1 MPRGTR
7 SRTRSPITAAIA
19 AVAFA
24 TGLAETAARAEGCGR
39 NAVCTVARNHE
50 FIESRDVQGRLAA
63 CAVVFYAQD
72 IDRRRF
78 LSVTLMGGEGPV
90 LPYLRYFVVAA
101 DVEGDAEPRRLPL
114 AAIRIV
120 DGEREFD
127 SKSWLSFATP
137 DGLAHARTDVLPED
151 RAAIGRAGKRST
163 SGHYGIAATYADGTV
178 RFFGVAH
185 MRERNDVADKFADC
199 METLRRDVGG

>member
-1 MPRGTR
+1 MPR
-7 SRTRSPITAAIA
+7 RTRTRARRPIAAAIA

-24 TGLAETAARAEGCGR
+24 TGLADAAARAEGCGR

-50 FIESRDVQGRLAA
+50 FVESRDAKGLAA
-63 CAVVFYAQD
+63 CAIVFHAQD

-90 LPYLRYFVVAA
+90 LPYLRYFVMAA

-114 AAIRIV
+114 ASIRIV
-120 DGEREFD
+120 DGERNFD
-127 SKSWLSFATP
+127 SKDWLAFATP
-137 DGLAHARTDVLPED
+137 DGLAHLRTDVLPEHRAEIV
-151 RAAIGRAGKRST
+151 RAAARST

-178 RFFGVAH
+178 WLFGVAH
-185 MRERNDVADKFADC
+185 MRERRDVAEKFA
-199 METLRRDVGG
+199 G

>member
-1 MPRGTR
+1 MPR
-7 SRTRSPITAAIA
+7 RTRTRARRPIA
-19 AVAFA
+19 AAVGAATVAV
-24 TGLAETAARAEGCGR
+24 GLNLADARAEGCGR

-50 FIESRDVQGRLAA
+50 FVESRDAKGLAA
-63 CAVVFYAQD
+63 CAIVFHAQD

-90 LPYLRYFVVAA
+90 LPYLRYFVMAA
-101 DVEGDAEPRRLPL
+101 DVEGDADPRRVPL
-114 AAIRIV
+114 ASIRIV

-127 SKSWLSFATP
+127 SKGWLAFATP
-137 DGLAHARTDVLPED
+137 DGLAHLRTDVLPEHRAEIA
-151 RAAIGRAGKRST
+151 RAAARST

-185 MRERNDVADKFADC
+185 MRARPDVAEKFAAC